1 MGGQGTG
8 DGSPRLARVAQQA
21 ELPAALDALGVPRPR
36 PVLLMVGGAGGMD
49 EGARQ
54 ALAGVLRDAVV
65 PSVEGNGA
73 VVVDGGTDSGV
84 MRMLGRARAAGGGRF
99 PLVGVAATGTVRV
112 PGGGPVIDDAAELER
127 NHSHALL
134 VPGDAWGD
142 ESPWL
147 AAVAEAI
154 AGERPWLTMVV
165 NGGEITYADAARSVD
180 RGRPLVVLAGSGR
193 TADAIADARAGR
205 DADPRAA
212 AIARSSLTRV
222 VAVDDVA
229 GLRATVDALLAG
241 EDGSG
246 KARSGEALP

>member
-1 MGGQGTG
+1 VGGQGTG
-8 DGSPRLARVAQQA
+8 DGSPRLARVAQPA

-49 EGARQ
+49 EAARQ
-54 ALAGVLRDAVV
+54 TLAVVLRDAVV
-65 PSVEGNGA
+65 PSVEQHGA
-73 VVVDGGTDSGV
+73 VVVDGGTDSGA
-84 MRMLGRARAAGGGRF
+84 MRMLGRERAARSGGF
-99 PLVGVAATGTVRV
+99 ALVGVAATGTVRV

-134 VPGDAWGD
+134 VPGNAWGD

-147 AAVAEAI
+147 GAVAAAI
-154 AGERPWLTMVV
+154 AGERPWLTVLV
-165 NGGEITYADAARSVD
+165 NGGEITYADAAGSVD

-193 TADAIADARAGR
+193 AADAIADARAGR
-205 DADPRAA
+205 DADPRAT
-212 AIARSSLTRV
+212 AIARSALTRV

-229 GLRATVDALLAG
+229 GLRTTVDALLAG

-246 KARSGEALP
+246 KALP